1 MHRTSV
7 LKESAPPQP
16 SHERHRPEK
25 TLLYRIIARYYPE
38 FRSYM
43 ALYTYIAPV
52 MSTSLVSEKKA
63 PHQSP
68 FFAPAKTA
76 YTTSCR

>member
-7 LKESAPPQP
+7 LKETAPPQL

-25 TLLYRIIARYYPE
+25 TLLYRIINRYYPE

-43 ALYTYIAPV
+43 AEQRRPLPYGNPP
-52 MSTSLVSEKKA
+52 EK
-63 PHQSP
+63 
-68 FFAPAKTA
+68 
-76 YTTSCR
+76 